1 MSVKD
6 HWNKA
11 YAEKPTVGLSW
22 YQPIP
27 ARSLDLITGCLDGL
41 DPIIADIGGGAS
53 LLVDHLL
60 DRGFQ
65 NIMVLDISD
74 EAIRLAKLRLGSRS
88 GMVQWHVGNVTDFD
102 PSRPIDLWHDRAVL
116 HFLTDE
122 RDQARYQSTLENSLS
137 ECGRGVIATFAL
149 DGPKRCSGLPVVRYG
164 PEKMRAFLGSRF
176 QLLDFVRE
184 THVTPGG
191 VGQSFIF
198 FRFRRRN

>member
-11 YAEKPTVGLSW
+11 YAEKPTEGLSW
-22 YQPIP
+22 
-27 ARSLDLITGCLDGL
+27 
-41 DPIIADIGGGAS
+41 
-53 LLVDHLL
+53 
-60 DRGFQ
+60 
-65 NIMVLDISD
+65 
-74 EAIRLAKLRLGSRS
+74 
-88 GMVQWHVGNVTDFD
+88 
-102 PSRPIDLWHDRAVL
+102 
-116 HFLTDE
+116 
-122 RDQARYQSTLENSLS
+122 YQSTLENSLS

>member
-11 YAEKPTVGLSW
+11 YAEKPTEGLSW
-22 YQPIP
+22 YQPDP
-27 ARSLDLITGCLDGL
+27 AKSLDLITDCLDGP
-41 DPIIADIGGGAS
+41 DPVIADIGGGAS

-60 DRGFQ
+60 NRGFQ

-74 EAIRLAKLRLGSRS
+74 EAIRLAKLRLGSKS
-88 GMVQWHVGNVTDFD
+88 GMVQWHVGNVADFD

-122 RDQARYQSTLENSLS
+122 RDRAHYHSSLENSLS
-137 ECGRGVIATFAL
+137 ERGRGVIATFAP

-164 PEKMRAFLGSRF
+164 PDEMRAFLGSRF
-176 QLLDFVRE
+176 RLLDFVRE
-184 THVTPGG
+184 THVTPRG
-191 VGQSFIF
+191 VEQRFMF
-198 FRFRRRN
+198 FRFERLN